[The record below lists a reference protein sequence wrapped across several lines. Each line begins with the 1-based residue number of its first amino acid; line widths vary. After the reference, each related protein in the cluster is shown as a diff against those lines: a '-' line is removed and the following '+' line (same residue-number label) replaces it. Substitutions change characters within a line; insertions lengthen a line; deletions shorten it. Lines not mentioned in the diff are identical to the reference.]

1 MGNSLNIDFSPLDNF
16 VAENIR
22 QPVARCRMVMGPITL
37 YSRLAA
43 RLMGTSYGR
52 TLDLAD
58 IEVERS
64 MQGQGA
70 FRALLEHAEP
80 LAAKYGLSVYVE
92 SIISD
97 KVRRALAQR
106 GYEFSG
112 VEGGSGWLI
121 HAELCRRYPGSS
133 PEKSD

>member
-1 MGNSLNIDFSPLDNF
+1 
-16 VAENIR
+16 
-22 QPVARCRMVMGPITL
+22 
-37 YSRLAA
+37 
-43 RLMGTSYGR
+43 MGTSYGR

-80 LAAKYGLSVYVE
+80 LAARYGLAVYAE

-97 KVRRALAQR
+97 IARQALARR
-106 GYEFSG
+106 GYEFFG
-112 VEGGSGWLI
+112 VQGGSGWLS

-133 PEKSD
+133 PVKSD